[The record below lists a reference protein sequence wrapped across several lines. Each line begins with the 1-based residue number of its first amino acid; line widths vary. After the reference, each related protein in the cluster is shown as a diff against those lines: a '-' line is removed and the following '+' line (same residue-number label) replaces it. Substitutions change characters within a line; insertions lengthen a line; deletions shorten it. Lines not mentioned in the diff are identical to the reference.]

1 MAGSRSRL
9 ITWAVLFV
17 VFIGVPFGIL
27 KYQAGR
33 KGLSL
38 GSFLKQAIGR
48 AGDRQETPGS
58 GTDATGSSAVAGTN
72 FFAKTPIGDSVQGKP
87 WITNL
92 MVVDLDRDGLKDVV
106 ICDAQLN
113 EVRWIRQFPKG
124 VYTEKR
130 IGDPVKAPA
139 HVSACD
145 IDGDGDTDLL
155 VASMGMIFPNNDK
168 IGSVV
173 VLENDGRQNFSNRIV
188 LKDVARV
195 TDVEPGDFNGDG
207 RIDLAVGQFGYDDGE
222 IRWLENKGNRVFESR
237 ILLSMSGTIHAPVVD
252 IDGDGDLDIVAI
264 VSQEWEELYVFENDG
279 KGNFKN
285 HMIWGSTNED
295 FGSSGISIADMN
307 RDGRPD
313 ILYTNGD
320 AFDYIPPVPRPWHG
334 VQWFENRGSLKFDY
348 HRIADFPGAYSARA
362 ADFDN
367 DGDLDIMAVSAFN
380 RWEEPNAYSLM
391 FLENVGN
398 CRFVPRNLATEPT
411 HLLVLDPADMDG
423 DGRIDFVTGG
433 MHFYPPY
440 DRMSRILLWR
450 NIWPEVFRRGNA
462 GKKET
467 E

>member
-1 MAGSRSRL
+1 
-9 ITWAVLFV
+9 
-17 VFIGVPFGIL
+17 
-27 KYQAGR
+27 
-33 KGLSL
+33 
-38 GSFLKQAIGR
+38 
-48 AGDRQETPGS
+48 
-58 GTDATGSSAVAGTN
+58 
-72 FFAKTPIGDSVQGKP
+72 
-87 WITNL
+87 
-92 MVVDLDRDGLKDVV
+92 
-106 ICDAQLN
+106 
-113 EVRWIRQFPKG
+113 
-124 VYTEKR
+124 
-130 IGDPVKAPA
+130 
-139 HVSACD
+139 
-145 IDGDGDTDLL
+145 
-155 VASMGMIFPNNDK
+155 
-168 IGSVV
+168 VV
-173 VLENDGRQNFSNRIV
+173 VLENDGRQNFSNRV
-188 LKDVARV
+188 LLKDVARV
-195 TDVEPGDFNGDG
+195 TDVEAGDFNGDG

-222 IRWLENKGNRVFESR
+222 IRWLENKGNWVFESHV
-237 ILLSMSGTIHAPVVD
+237 LLSMSGTIHTPVVD

-295 FGSSGISIADMN
+295 FGSSGISIADLN

-334 VQWFENRGSLKFDY
+334 VQWFENKGNLKFDY

-398 CRFVPRNLATEPT
+398 CRFVPRNLATQPT
-411 HLLVLDPADMDG
+411 HLLVLEPADMDG
-423 DGRIDFVTGG
+423 DGWIDFVTGG

-450 NIWPEVFRRGNA
+450 NIWPDVFRKGNS
-462 GKKET
+462 GT
-467 E
+467 RRR